1 MTLQIDINC
10 DMGES
15 FGLYTYGHDA
25 DMLPLISSANVACG
39 FHAGDPTVM
48 RDTVA
53 GAMVN
58 KVMVGA
64 HVGFPDRM
72 GFGRRN
78 MQIAP
83 RELKDH
89 TTYQLGALAA
99 FVGAQGLELQHV
111 KPHGSLYMMALE
123 DHSMAKALVEAV
135 VEFDD
140 TLMIYTIRDSATW
153 QAAQAKGLRPVAE
166 FFADRPYHKNG
177 QVKMFN
183 WTIQEA
189 GGDPKALGERV
200 ARLITQ
206 GEISSFEGGT
216 VAMTAE
222 TVCVHSDTPG
232 APEILKA
239 VRDALNENH
248 ITIAPPQEV

>member
-48 RDTVA
+48 RDTVV

-58 KVMVGA
+58 KVKVGA

-89 TTYQLGALAA
+89 TTYQMGALAA
-99 FVGAQGLELQHV
+99 FVRTQGLELQHV

-123 DHSMAKALVEAV
+123 DQAMALALVEAV
-135 VEFDD
+135 AEFDD

-166 FFADRPYHKNG
+166 FFADRPYHKDG

-183 WTIQEA
+183 WTIKEA
-189 GGDPKALGERV
+189 GEDPNALGERV

-206 GEISSFEGGT
+206 REIPSFEGGT
-216 VAMTAE
+216 IAMTAE

-239 VRDALNENH
+239 VRDALDENH
-248 ITIAPPQEV
+248 ITIAPPQ

>member
-1 MTLQIDINC
+1 MALQIDINC

-48 RDTVA
+48 RDTVV

-58 KVMVGA
+58 KVKVGA

-83 RELKDH
+83 RELQDH

-111 KPHGSLYMMALE
+111 KPHGSLYMMA
-123 DHSMAKALVEAV
+123 
-135 VEFDD
+135 F

-206 GEISSFEGGT
+206 GEIPSFEGGT
-216 VAMTAE
+216 LAMTAE

-232 APEILKA
+232 APEIIKA

>member
-1 MTLQIDINC
+1 MALQIDINC

-48 RDTVA
+48 RTTVA
-53 GAMVN
+53 GARTN
-58 KVMVGA
+58 KVKVGA

-89 TTYQLGALAA
+89 TTYQMGALAA
-99 FVGAQGLELQHV
+99 FVRAQGLELQHV

-123 DHSMAKALVEAV
+123 DQAMAKALVEAV

-166 FFADRPYHKNG
+166 FFADRPYHKTG

-183 WTIQEA
+183 WTIKEA
-189 GGDPKALGERV
+189 GEDPNALGERV

-206 GEISSFEGGT
+206 GEIPSFEGGT
-216 VAMTAE
+216 IAMTAE

-232 APEILKA
+232 ASEILKA
-239 VRDALNENH
+239 VRDALDENH
-248 ITIAPPQEV
+248 ITIAPPQ

>member
-1 MTLQIDINC
+1 MALQIDINC

-15 FGLYTYGHDA
+15 FGPYTYGHDA

-48 RDTVA
+48 RTTVV
-53 GAMVN
+53 GARAN
-58 KVMVGA
+58 KVKVGA

-89 TTYQLGALAA
+89 TTYQMGALAA
-99 FVGAQGLELQHV
+99 FVGTQGVELQHV

-123 DHSMAKALVEAV
+123 DQAMAKALVEAV
-135 VEFDD
+135 AEFDD

-183 WTIQEA
+183 WTIKEA
-189 GGDPKALGERV
+189 GEDPNALGERV
-200 ARLITQ
+200 VRLITQ
-206 GEISSFEGGT
+206 GEIPSFEGGT
-216 VAMTAE
+216 IAMTAE

-248 ITIAPPQEV
+248 ITIAPPQ

>member
-48 RDTVA
+48 HDTVA
-53 GAMVN
+53 GAKANNV
-58 KVMVGA
+58 KVGA

-78 MQIAP
+78 MQIAS

-89 TTYQLGALAA
+89 TTYQMGALAA
-99 FVGAQGLELQHV
+99 FVRAQGLELQHV

-123 DHSMAKALVEAV
+123 DQAMALALVEAV
-135 VEFDD
+135 AEFDD

-166 FFADRPYHKNG
+166 FFADRPYRKDG

-183 WTIQEA
+183 WTIKEA
-189 GGDPKALGERV
+189 GEDPNALGERV

-206 GEISSFEGGT
+206 GEIPSFEGCT
-216 VAMTAE
+216 IAMTAE

-239 VRDALNENH
+239 VRDALDKNH
-248 ITIAPPQEV
+248 ITIAPPQ

>member
-48 RDTVA
+48 HDTVA
-53 GAMVN
+53 GAKTSNV
-58 KVMVGA
+58 KVGA

-89 TTYQLGALAA
+89 TTYQMGALAA
-99 FVGAQGLELQHV
+99 FVRAQGLELQYV

-123 DHSMAKALVEAV
+123 DQAMALALVEAV
-135 VEFDD
+135 AEFDD

-166 FFADRPYHKNG
+166 FFADRPYHKDG

-183 WTIQEA
+183 WTIKEA
-189 GGDPKALGERV
+189 GEDPNALGERV

-206 GEISSFEGGT
+206 GEIPSFEGGNI
-216 VAMTAE
+216 AMTAE

-239 VRDALNENH
+239 VRDALDENH
-248 ITIAPPQEV
+248 ITIAPPL

>member
-1 MTLQIDINC
+1 MALQVDINC

-48 RDTVA
+48 RTTVA
-53 GAMVN
+53 GAKAH
-58 KVMVGA
+58 KVKVGA

-89 TTYQLGALAA
+89 TTYQMGALAA
-99 FVGAQGLELQHV
+99 IVSTQGLELQHV

-123 DHSMAKALVEAV
+123 DQAMAEALVDAV
-135 VEFDD
+135 AEFDD

-166 FFADRPYHKNG
+166 FFADRPYHKDG

-183 WTIQEA
+183 WTIKEA
-189 GGDPKALGERV
+189 GADPRALGERA
-200 ARLITQ
+200 ARLITR
-206 GEISSFEGGT
+206 GEVPSFEGGT
-216 VAMTAE
+216 FAMTAE

-239 VRDALNENH
+239 VREALDDNH
-248 ITIAPPQEV
+248 ITIAPPQ

>member
-48 RDTVA
+48 NDTVA
-53 GAMVN
+53 GAKANNV
-58 KVMVGA
+58 KVGA

-83 RELKDH
+83 LELKDH
-89 TTYQLGALAA
+89 TTYQMGALAA
-99 FVGAQGLELQHV
+99 FVRTQGLELQHV

-123 DHSMAKALVEAV
+123 DQAMALALVEAV
-135 VEFDD
+135 AEFDD

-166 FFADRPYHKNG
+166 FFADRPYHKDG

-183 WTIQEA
+183 WTIKEA
-189 GGDPKALGERV
+189 GEDPNALGERV

-206 GEISSFEGGT
+206 GEIPSFEGGT
-216 VAMTAE
+216 IAMTAE

-239 VRDALNENH
+239 VRDALDENH
-248 ITIAPPQEV
+248 ITIAPLQ